1 MSTNPLLYNSGL
13 PHFDKIKAEHIAPAV
28 KDVLVHVNKKFD
40 ELEASLTDNFTP
52 TWENL
57 LQPLD
62 DIDLAVFRVWSP
74 VGHLMGV
81 MNSDEIRKAYETM
94 QPDVVKFGLRT
105 SQSGKIFKNLE
116 KIQNSSSFKQLA
128 RPKQRIIERNILSMR
143 LSGVGLQGAEKN
155 RYNEIAQELAAL
167 KTKFSNNALDSTKSW
182 SMTLTDKKDLDG
194 LPEHSLALASQ
205 EYNRANN
212 CSDSTLEKGPWRF
225 TQDAPSYLPFMEN
238 SKRRDLREKM
248 YRARIAIAAQGEWDN
263 SPIIDKILQL
273 RQEQSK
279 LLGFNTYAEQS
290 VAAKMAGKVSAVD
303 KLLEELLTASWE
315 PGKKEHAE
323 LETFAKA
330 KGFHENLL
338 EWDIPFYAERLKE
351 ERYQYSEDELRPYFP
366 IHKVLDG
373 MFALVAKIFAVKV
386 EPADGSAPVWHPDV
400 RFFKVIDESS
410 QKQIAAFYLD
420 PFARPGLKRA
430 GAWMDDC
437 MNRRKMGATI
447 DLPVAHL
454 ICNGTPPV
462 GNKPGLMGFDEV
474 HTLFHEFG
482 HGLQHMLTVI
492 DDVGASGIN
501 GVEWDAVELASQFM
515 ENWLYHE
522 PVLRSISGHYE
533 TNAPLPD
540 HYVKK
545 ILAAR
550 NYRAASIMLRQLHL
564 GMTDLELHHRYV
576 IGGKETSHDVFNR
589 LAKKTSVLP
598 PRSENRFLCAFSHIF
613 AGGYSAGYYSYKWA
627 EVLSADAFAAFEE
640 TGLDNDKSLRETGRR
655 YRDTILALGGGEHP
669 MNVFIKFRGREPS
682 TKALLRHSGL
692 TP

>member
-1 MSTNPLLYNSGL
+1 
-13 PHFDKIKAEHIAPAV
+13 
-28 KDVLVHVNKKFD
+28 
-40 ELEASLTDNFTP
+40 
-52 TWENL
+52 
-57 LQPLD
+57 
-62 DIDLAVFRVWSP
+62 
-74 VGHLMGV
+74 
-81 MNSDEIRKAYETM
+81 
-94 QPDVVKFGLRT
+94 
-105 SQSGKIFKNLE
+105 
-116 KIQNSSSFKQLA
+116 
-128 RPKQRIIERNILSMR
+128 
-143 LSGVGLQGAEKN
+143 
-155 RYNEIAQELAAL
+155 
-167 KTKFSNNALDSTKSW
+167 
-182 SMTLTDKKDLDG
+182 
-194 LPEHSLALASQ
+194 
-205 EYNRANN
+205 
-212 CSDSTLEKGPWRF
+212 
-225 TQDAPSYLPFMEN
+225 MEN

-290 VAAKMAGKVSAVD
+290 VATKMAGKVSAVD

-323 LETFAKA
+323 LEAFAKA
-330 KGFHENLL
+330 NGFNEKLL
-338 EWDIPFYAERLKE
+338 EWDIPYYAERLKE
-351 ERYQYSEDELRPYFP
+351 QRYQYSEDELRPYFP

-545 ILAAR
+545 ILEAR

>member
-13 PHFDKIKAEHIAPAV
+13 PPFDKIKAEHIAPAV
-28 KDVLVHVNKKFD
+28 KDALAQVNKKFD
-40 ELEASLTDNFTP
+40 ELEASLLDNFTP
-52 TWENL
+52 TWDNL

-62 DIDLAVFRVWSP
+62 DIDLDVFRVWSP

-116 KIQNSSSFKQLA
+116 KIQNSALFKQLP
-128 RPKQRIIERNILSMR
+128 RPRQRIIERNILSMR

-212 CSDSTLEKGPWRF
+212 SKESNPDKGPWRF

-290 VAAKMAGKVSAVD
+290 VAVKMAGKVSAID

-323 LETFAKA
+323 LENFAKA
-330 KGFHENLL
+330 NGFNEKLL
-338 EWDIPFYAERLKE
+338 EWDIPYYAERLKE

-366 IHKVLDG
+366 INKVLDG

-386 EPADGSAPVWHPDV
+386 EPADGSAPIWHPDV

-437 MNRRKMGATI
+437 MNRRKMGANI
-447 DLPVAHL
+447 DLPIAHL

-492 DDVGASGIN
+492 DDAAASGIN

-540 HYVKK
+540 HFVKK

-589 LAKKTSVLP
+589 IAKKTSVLP